1 MDEQQPLPTTT
12 PPARQPL
19 GMAFRWAVTASLP
32 LLPLVVGLTLLF
44 IIDDP
49 DPLSVT
55 LVVVIMMALVILPL
69 LAVFTLWAFVAPH
82 WRWLERPWS
91 GLLAG
96 AVLAAGAVMLL
107 PPPRFLVLPM
117 DAGPF
122 GHPRSFLFTV
132 AVMAVF
138 IRLARWRRLGIA
150 PGAFAAAPRVRAGT
164 RTFTALATAL
174 AAVLGAGAAGI
185 ASATGSLVYERVR
198 PHTDAEVWA
207 AYRAAV
213 DGPGDDEGMPE
224 WRRIADAAGPV
235 LERFPTEPKVLE
247 NRGMARVW
255 TYDTIPGLRDLVR
268 AASMKGCDGGGS
280 LQRRL
285 SAGETSSAIRAE
297 VWRWYAGCQR
307 EQGHLYEAQGAYLRA
322 IESGAGSDTWYL
334 RGTVRL
340 AMGDTAASCLDR
352 GRAFDARHGPPAT
365 GVALS
370 PALERA
376 CSSPERMAATRSGL
390 ARQTGVVDSYRPDRG
405 LGWVRPDN
413 GGRSLFLHHS
423 NVQGGDSR
431 SLREG
436 DRVEFDVAE
445 ATRGSEAVDVRRI
458 P

>member
-1 MDEQQPLPTTT
+1 MAEQQPLSTTT
-12 PPARQPL
+12 QAARRPL

-49 DPLSVT
+49 SPLSVT
-55 LVVVIMMALVILPL
+55 LVVVLMMALVIVPL
-69 LAVFTLWAFVAPH
+69 LTVFTLWAFVAPH

-107 PPPRFLVLPM
+107 PLPRFLVLPL
-117 DAGPF
+117 DAGPI

-150 PGAFAAAPRVRAGT
+150 PGAFAAAPRVQAGT
-164 RTFTALATAL
+164 RPFAALATAL

-185 ASATGSLVYERVR
+185 ALATGSLVYERVR
-198 PHTDAEVWA
+198 PQTDAEVWA

-224 WRRIADAAGPV
+224 WRRIADAAGAV
-235 LERFPTEPKVLE
+235 LERFPNEPEVLE

-255 TYDTIPGLRDLVR
+255 SYDTIPGLHDLVL
-268 AASMKGCDGGGS
+268 AQSMQGCGGGRP
-280 LQRRL
+280 LLRRL
-285 SAGETSSAIRAE
+285 SAGETGSSARAE

-307 EQGHLYEAQGAYLRA
+307 ERGHLYEAQSAYLRA
-322 IESGAGSDTWYL
+322 VESGAESDTWYL
-334 RGTVRL
+334 RGVVRL
-340 AMGDTAASCLDR
+340 TMGDTAAACVDR
-352 GRAFDARHGPPAT
+352 GRAFDGRQGPRAA
-365 GVALS
+365 GIALS
-370 PALERA
+370 PDLERA
-376 CSSPERMAATRSGL
+376 CSSPERLEATRSRL
-390 ARQTGVVDSYRPDRG
+390 ARQKGVVASYHSDKG
-405 LGWVRPDN
+405 MGWVRPDD

-423 NVQGGDSR
+423 DVQGTDSD
-431 SLREG
+431 SIREG

-445 ATRGSEAVDVRRI
+445 ATLGARTVNVRRL